1 MQLGSKF
8 ENKNKKKAI
17 KINLEVPNYM
27 QEVKLNVGTQK
38 KERSGQTGTDIVF
51 TEGSKH
57 EQSLE

>member
-38 KERSGQTGTDIVF
+38 KERSGQTGKVTGF
-51 TEGSKH
+51 FEGIKF
-57 EQSLE
+57 E